1 MAKKK
6 SPGWIR
12 ELPSGLWA
20 ATVRIPGGDRITET
34 FRLESQANK
43 WASDQDAK
51 ARSGDW
57 LDPRR
62 AKVHVAKWWAECLG
76 GRHLELASRKR
87 DASHWRCHV
96 EPRWGK
102 TELGAVK
109 RKDVNAWVVEM
120 DEAGVGAATIEGAV
134 GVLRS
139 LLDLAIEDEILA
151 VNHARNIRKPKRD
164 AHVDRILSFEE
175 ETDLLEA
182 LDRVAPGRVDGRLF
196 CELIL
201 DTGMRWEEVAALP
214 PSMIDVRRRRIHIA
228 WVMERDGTVRPYA
241 KSNAGNR
248 TVTYSSELDVRLA
261 AARASARA
269 VLGVF
274 PKDSPGML
282 VITTPAGKALNYSN
296 WNRGVWLPALSG
308 RPARARV
315 RGHAAREAVVGAELE
330 DPQPTCHDLRHTLGT
345 RLADAGVPVHD
356 IMALLGHGDIRSSQR
371 YLHSGEARF
380 ERAREAL
387 KRMREAG

>member
-1 MAKKK
+1 MSRSK
-6 SPGWIR
+6 GDGYIR
-12 ELPSGLWA
+12 QLESGLWA
-20 ATVRIPGGDRITET
+20 ATIRTPAGRITES
-34 FRLESQANK
+34 FDRERQAK
-43 WASDQDAK
+43 AWASDEMSK
-51 ARSGDW
+51 IRSGEW
-57 LDPRR
+57 IDPRK
-62 AKVHVAKWWAECLG
+62 AKKLVGTWWEECLG
-76 GRHLELASRKR
+76 GRHLELASRLR

-96 EPRWGK
+96 GPRWAR

-120 DEAGVGAATIEGAV
+120 TAAKVGAATIEGAV

-139 LLDLAIEDEILA
+139 LLDLAVEDEILS

-164 AHVDRILSFEE
+164 AHVDRILGFEE
-175 ETDLLEA
+175 EVDLLAA
-182 LDRVAPGRVDGRLF
+182 LDRVAPGRVDARLF

-214 PSMIDVRRRRIHIA
+214 PQMIDLRRRRIHIA
-228 WVMERDGTVRPYA
+228 WVMERNGTVRPYA

-248 TVTYSSELDVRLA
+248 TVTYSDALDARLA
-261 AARASARA
+261 AARKAARA
-269 VLGVF
+269 VTGVF
-274 PKDSPGML
+274 PKDEPGML
-282 VITTPAGKALNYSN
+282 VFTGSTGKALNYSN
-296 WNRGVWLPALSG
+296 WNQRVWSAALHG
-308 RPARARV
+308 RRAIGKV
-315 RGHAAREAVVGAELE
+315 RGHAPREAIPGAGLE

-356 IMALLGHGDIRSSQR
+356 LMALLGHGDIRSSQR

-387 KRMREAG
+387 KKVRQAG